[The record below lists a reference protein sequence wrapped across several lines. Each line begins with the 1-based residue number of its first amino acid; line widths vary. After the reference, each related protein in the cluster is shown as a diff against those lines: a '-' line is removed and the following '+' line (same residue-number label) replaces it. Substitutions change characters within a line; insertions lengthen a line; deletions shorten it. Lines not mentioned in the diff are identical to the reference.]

1 MFPEASPHKK
11 VYHNLPN
18 FQKHHFSTTMERII
32 LRTLVQEGACLVD
45 TKRYKRIID
54 FLFLVDQVKNIER
67 AGYVGGED
75 RHENDA
81 EHMWHTALWAM
92 LLHREIGFS
101 VDLGHVLSLIL
112 VHDLVEIYAGD
123 TYAYDEKGVTT
134 QNDRELKAA
143 KKLFSQLPEDL
154 GTWLHDLWQEFEAAK
169 TPEARFAK
177 ALDHLQG
184 FSQNCISMG
193 RSWKENGISRERTFS
208 RTELPHRTDP
218 ALAEIVES
226 LYEIADNINAWPK
239 EQ

>member
-1 MFPEASPHKK
+1 
-11 VYHNLPN
+11 
-18 FQKHHFSTTMERII
+18 MEHII
-32 LRTLVQEGACLVD
+32 LPHFVRKGACPVD
-45 TKRYKRIID
+45 SKRYKRIID
-54 FLFLVDQVKNIER
+54 FLFLIDQVKTIER
-67 AGYVGGED
+67 AGYVGGVD

-123 TYAYDEKGVTT
+123 TYAHDEKGVTT
-134 QNDRELKAA
+134 QNHREQEAA

-154 GTWLHDLWQEFEAAK
+154 GTWLHELWQEFEAVK